1 MPERLQ
7 VKNKNPAPVQ
17 ITAEQILREAHDRR
31 LEPAHSIPK
40 QKITD
45 LEELSEFRQRKRKE
59 FEDNIRKNRLN
70 ISNWLKYAAWEDSQM
85 ESQRARSVYERALD
99 VEWRNIAIW
108 LRYVETEMKN
118 RNVNHARNILDRAT
132 TLLPRVDQF
141 WYKYTYM
148 EETLGDVPKARNV
161 FERWMKWEPEESA
174 WQAYIKM
181 ELRYNEHD
189 RARSIYER
197 FVSIHPEPK
206 NWIKWAKF
214 EEEHNNLEKCRE
226 IYTEAVQYLG
236 DEKMDQKVLV
246 AFAKFEIKLKEFDRA
261 RVIFKY
267 GLDRLPKSKSESL
280 YNQYTNFEK
289 QYGDKEGIE
298 NVVVGK
304 RRVQYEEEIESNP
317 KNYDIWFD
325 YAKLEESVGDPTR
338 VREIYERAISQVPPA
353 QEKRYWRRYI
363 YLWINYALYEEL
375 ETEDVNRTREIYK
388 ECIKLIP
395 HKIFTFAKIWLLYAQ
410 FEIRQLDVHAARKI
424 LGTAI
429 GMCPKDKLFKGY
441 IELEMQLRE
450 FDRCRTIYT
459 KYLEYNQANCAG
471 WIKFAELEK
480 LLKEEDRCRAIF
492 ELAISQP
499 TLDMP
504 ELLWKA
510 YIDFEIGE
518 EEYERTRELYL
529 RLLERTA
536 HVKVYISFAQFE
548 LSIPYEEG
556 SDEGVKRTRK
566 IFTDAYD
573 SMKQKE
579 LKEERVLLLEAWN
592 DFEDN
597 YGSNETRDVV
607 KKKMPKVVKKRR
619 RAEDSTEDNI
629 IWEEYFD
636 YIFPDDDV
644 QSGNL
649 KLLAM
654 AQAWEK
660 MKAQAASSGA
670 DKNNDEDDDEED
682 EEENEEEKEDEE

>member
-1 MPERLQ
+1 MDPGQTTSGFGKNPRPPK

-31 LEPAHSIPK
+31 LEPVHSIPK
-40 QKITD
+40 QKIAD

-85 ESQRARSVYERALD
+85 EFQRARSVYERALD

-108 LRYVETEMKN
+108 LRYIEMEMKN
-118 RNVNHARNILDRAT
+118 RNVHHARNLLDRAT
-132 TLLPRVDQF
+132 SLLPRVDQI

-161 FERWMKWEPEESA
+161 FERWVKWEPDESA

-181 ELRYNEHD
+181 ELRYHEND
-189 RARSIYER
+189 RARAIYER
-197 FVSIHPEPK
+197 FVSIHPESK

-214 EEEHNNLEKCRE
+214 EEEHNNLAKCRQ
-226 IYTEAVQYLG
+226 IYSEAIEYLG
-236 DEKMDQKVLV
+236 NDKLEQKIVV
-246 AFAKFEIKLKEFDRA
+246 AFAKFEIKLKEYERA

-267 GLDRLPKSKSESL
+267 GLDRLPKTKSQSL

-298 NVVVGK
+298 NVVIGK
-304 RRVQYEEEIESNP
+304 RRVQYEEEIEANP
-317 KNYDIWFD
+317 KNYDVWFD
-325 YAKLEESVGDPTR
+325 YAKLEESAGDATR
-338 VREIYERAISQVPPA
+338 VREIYERAIAQVPPA
-353 QEKRYWRRYI
+353 QEKRYWRRYV

-375 ETEDVNRTREIYK
+375 ETEDLERARDIYN

-395 HKIFTFAKIWLLYAQ
+395 HKTFTFAKIWLLFAQ
-410 FEIRQLDVHAARKI
+410 FEIRQLNIQGARRL
-424 LGTAI
+424 LGRAI

-441 IELEMQLRE
+441 IEIEKQLTE
-450 FDRCRTIYT
+450 FDRCRTLYT
-459 KYLEYNQANCAG
+459 KYLEFNPANCAA

-480 LLKEEDRCRAIF
+480 PLEEQDRCRAIF

-510 YIDFEIGE
+510 YIDFEISEGE
-518 EEYERTRELYL
+518 FEKTRELYL
-529 RLLERTA
+529 RLLERTE

-548 LSIPYEEG
+548 LSIPQEEG
-556 SDEGVKRTRK
+556 DEEGVRRARK
-566 IFTDAYD
+566 IFNDAYE
-573 SMKQKE
+573 SMKRKE
-579 LKEERVLLLEAWN
+579 LKEERVLLLEAWK
-592 DFEDN
+592 DFEEN
-597 YGSNETRDVV
+597 YGAEETQDIV
-607 KKKMPKVVKKRR
+607 KKKMPKVVKKRK
-619 RAEDSTEDNI
+619 RAEDSTDDNI

-636 YIFPDDDV
+636 YIFPDDNV
-644 QSGNL
+644 QTGSL
-649 KLLAM
+649 RLLAM
-654 AQAWEK
+654 AQAWQE
-660 MKAQAASSGA
+660 AQRQPQS
-670 DKNNDEDDDEED
+670 EES
-682 EEENEEEKEDEE
+682 

>member
-1 MPERLQ
+1 MNAGETTSGFGKNPRPPK

-108 LRYVETEMKN
+108 LRYVEMEMKN

-181 ELRYNEHD
+181 EMRYNEHD

-214 EEEHNNLEKCRE
+214 EEEHNNLVKCRE

-246 AFAKFEIKLKEFDRA
+246 AFAKFEIKLKEFERA

-304 RRVQYEEEIESNP
+304 RRVQYEEEIEANP

-410 FEIRQLDVHAARKI
+410 FEIRQLDVQAARKI

-504 ELLWKA
+504 ELLWKS

-548 LSIPYEEG
+548 LSIPYEDG
-556 SDEGVKRTRK
+556 SDEGVNRTRK

-597 YGSNETRDVV
+597 YGTEETREVV

-660 MKAQAASSGA
+660 MKAQAASTES
-670 DKNNDEDDDEED
+670 D
-682 EEENEEEKEDEE
+682 EKE